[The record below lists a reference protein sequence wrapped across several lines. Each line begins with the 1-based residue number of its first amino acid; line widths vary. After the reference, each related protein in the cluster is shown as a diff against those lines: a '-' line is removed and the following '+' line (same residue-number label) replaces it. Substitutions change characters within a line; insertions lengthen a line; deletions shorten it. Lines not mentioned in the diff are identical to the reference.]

1 MRLDMLKI
9 YLPVALLIAGAFVV
23 TFQFVEPPPPDR
35 LRIATGGRDGAYA
48 AFARDYAA
56 VLAKSDVTLE
66 VVETSGSMEN
76 LDRLRTGGGDG
87 VDIAFVQG
95 GLGDPATDPDL
106 LGVASLYYEPL
117 WVFAR
122 AGEATGGRIALTGQ
136 RVAIG
141 KTGSGTH
148 ALATKLLQANGLTGQ
163 VETVEIGGM
172 DAIAALKAGQ
182 VDIALIVSGTRAAAA
197 RALIE
202 DPALALVSVER
213 NVAYARRF
221 RFLSPLAL
229 PEGTLDLAG
238 NVPPAEVALVAPAA
252 TLVARD
258 DLHPALVGL
267 VLQAAA
273 AVHDAGDV
281 LTEPGTFPSPRLVD
295 FPLSDEAARYFKS
308 GPSFFQR
315 YLPFWIANLIDR
327 LWILIIPLLTVL
339 IPLVRIAP
347 PAYHWRMRRKIY
359 RWYRDL
365 GDIEREVRATE
376 ADADRATQSARLL
389 RLQEDVGRVEV
400 PLSYAEDL
408 YHLRLHIAFVRD
420 LLFERPGNRGPDSL
434 RAD

>member
-1 MRLDMLKI
+1 MRFDMLKV
-9 YLPVALLIAGAFVV
+9 YLPAALLIAVAFVV

-35 LRIATGGRDGAYA
+35 MRIATGGADGAYA

-56 VLAKSDVTLE
+56 IMAQSDVTLE

-76 LDRLRTGGGDG
+76 LDRLQADEDSDG

-95 GLGDPATDPDL
+95 GLGDPVAAPDL
-106 LGVASLYYEPL
+106 LGVASLYFEPL

-122 AGEATGGRIALTGQ
+122 AGEATAGRIAIAGK
-136 RVAIG
+136 RVAVG
-141 KTGSGTH
+141 GAGSGTH
-148 ALATKLLQANGLTGQ
+148 ALAGKLLQANGLSDQ
-163 VETVEIGGM
+163 VETVEIGGLE
-172 DAIAALKAGQ
+172 AIDALKAGR
-182 VDIALIVSGTRAAAA
+182 VDLALIVAGTRAAAA

-202 DPALALVSVER
+202 DPALALVGVER
-213 NVAYARRF
+213 NTAYARNF
-221 RFLSPLAL
+221 RFLSALTL
-229 PEGTLDLAG
+229 PEGALDLAG
-238 NVPPAEVALVAPAA
+238 NVPPADVALIAPAA
-252 TLVARD
+252 TLVARG

-273 AVHDAGDV
+273 AVHDSGDV

-327 LWILIIPLLTVL
+327 LWILVIPLLTVL

-365 GDIEREVRATE
+365 GDIEREVRATDAE
-376 ADADRATQSARLL
+376 ADRAAQSARLI

-408 YHLRLHIAFVRD
+408 YHLRLHIGFVKE
-420 LLFERPGNRGPDSL
+420 LLFERPD
-434 RAD
+434 